1 MILFLKKLLKYFGVT
16 ETLFQNA
23 TPTSLVDIRGYIFE
37 RNDRSSSGG
46 GVGVYISKRT
56 LNISVEMI

>member
-46 GVGVYISKRT
+46 GVGVYI
-56 LNISVEMI
+56 